1 MNPNELK
8 NYRPYSAVRSK
19 NTDYVEITFQNEN
32 FLTVPRNSEQ
42 TIVKILND
50 AFQNGVRTAL
60 SNFSEPFGNSSGSGT
75 RGVSGYSGST
85 FTTTPAPTVTKQPVE
100 DLEPINSY
108 TKRKK

>member
-1 MNPNELK
+1 MNTNELK
-8 NYRPYSAVRSK
+8 NYRPYNSVRGK

-42 TIVKILND
+42 TIVKMLND

-60 SNFSEPFGNSSGSGT
+60 SNFNVPI
-75 RGVSGYSGST
+75 SGST
-85 FTTTPAPTVTKQPVE
+85 SGISGFSGSSTSPKSENKTPIE
-100 DLEPINSY
+100 DLQPINSY

>member
-1 MNPNELK
+1 MNTNELK

-60 SNFSEPFGNSSGSGT
+60 SNFNAPIS
-75 RGVSGYSGST
+75 GVSGFSGSSGAVGVPASPKSEKIVNK
-85 FTTTPAPTVTKQPVE
+85 TPIE
-100 DLEPINSY
+100 DLQPINSY
-108 TKRKK
+108 TKTKK